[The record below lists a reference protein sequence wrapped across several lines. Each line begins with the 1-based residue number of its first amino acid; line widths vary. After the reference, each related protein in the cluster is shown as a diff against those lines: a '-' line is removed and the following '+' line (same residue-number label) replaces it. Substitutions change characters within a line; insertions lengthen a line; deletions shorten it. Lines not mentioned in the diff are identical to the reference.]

1 MRDKIDKLIKSLHP
15 IDVTLIFLIA
25 LSISVIVLI
34 NILNM
39 D

>member
-1 MRDKIDKLIKSLHP
+1 MRDEIDKLIKSLHP
-15 IDVTLIFLIA
+15 IDVTLIFLIV

-34 NILNM
+34 NILNI